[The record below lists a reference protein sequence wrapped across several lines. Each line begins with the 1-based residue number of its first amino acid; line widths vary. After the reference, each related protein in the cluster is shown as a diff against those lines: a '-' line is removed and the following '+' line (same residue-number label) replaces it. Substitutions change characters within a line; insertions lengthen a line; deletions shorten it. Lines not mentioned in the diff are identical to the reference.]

1 MDSSGIVFVVLFSI
15 IMLVVLGLALKYK
28 EQVGKYVVDNKAFSI
43 ILLVVAITY
52 STYQWYLHRE
62 QKKKKDL
69 YQTKKATNTCPD
81 YWQNVSKSKDVLE
94 CKNVHNLGKYNY
106 GNNTKTFDGIYQDAE
121 KGDLRKCHYAKI
133 AKISWEGIDNL
144 CPDVD

>member
-1 MDSSGIVFVVLFSI
+1 MDSGIVFIVLFVI
-15 IMLVVLGLALKYK
+15 IMISILILGILYRQ
-28 EQVGKYVVDNKAFSI
+28 QVGKYVIDNKAFSI
-43 ILLVVAITY
+43 ILFVVAITY

-62 QKKKKDL
+62 QKKKEDMF
-69 YQTKKATNTCPD
+69 QTKKATNTCPD
-81 YWQNVSKSKDVLE
+81 YWQNVSPTKDELV

-106 GNNTKTFDGIYQDAE
+106 DNNVKKFDGIYQDAE